1 MAIYDNA
8 LITGCG
14 GDIACSISKISRSQ
28 GVFERLVGCDI
39 ESFHPGH
46 AFFDVVELA
55 DRADSDT
62 FIETLQDI
70 VERNNIDVIV
80 PTTDSELKK
89 LSELGFEKELF
100 GIPVVAASSNA
111 LKIGLDKLQTA
122 QFIESLGLQTPWTI
136 AAADAEPLQYPCVY
150 KPRYGQGSKGFEIIN
165 SKAELKDVYRT
176 NEYIF
181 QEYLPS
187 DDEEYTCGVYGTTSG
202 DIRTITFKRRLLGGL
217 TGSGI
222 TVNNSKIDTLL
233 NAIGRGMRLNGSV
246 NVQLRLEKS
255 GPMVFEINARFSSTV
270 AFRNNLGFRDF
281 VWSLLERRGIQIEG
295 WPGCRDGIR
304 FYRTSEETI
313 LNL

>member
-1 MAIYDNA
+1 MAIYKNA

-28 GVFERLVGCDI
+28 GLFEKLIGCDI
-39 ESFHPGH
+39 QKFHVGH

-55 DRADSDT
+55 DRADSET
-62 FIETLQDI
+62 FLETFEQI
-70 VERNNIDVIV
+70 VKRNNIDIIV
-80 PTTDSELKK
+80 PTTDAELRM
-89 LSELGFEKELF
+89 LSDMGFENELF
-100 GIPVVAASSNA
+100 GVPVVAASSEA

-122 QFIESLGLQTPWTI
+122 QFIESTGLHTPWTV
-136 AAADAEPLQYPCVY
+136 AAADSDPIEYPCIY
-150 KPRYGQGSKGFEIIN
+150 KPRYGQGSKGFRIIH
-165 SKAELKDVYRT
+165 SKSELNGIHRT
-176 NEYIF
+176 NEHIL

-187 DDEEYTCGVYGTTSG
+187 DDEEYTCGVYGSNGG
-202 DIRTITFKRRLLGGL
+202 DIRTITFRRNLLGGL

-222 TVNNSKIDTLL
+222 TVNNNQINSLLHKIGQGI
-233 NAIGRGMRLNGSV
+233 NLNGSI

-255 GPMVFEINARFSSTV
+255 VPMVFEINSRFSSTV
-270 AFRNNLGFRDF
+270 AFRNKLGFRDF

-295 WPGCRDGIR
+295 WSGCRDGIH